1 MMVPENELRDAK
13 TQPDKCSSVKDRLRR
28 VYVCHP
34 FGADPDGNVLAVLKI
49 SRSLVKG
56 GDLPISPQMFIPA
69 FVDERTER
77 ELALSLCLEL
87 VAVCDEL
94 WVYGPVTAGM
104 RREIRRAETLS
115 IPVRYVTKELG
126 QCAL

>member
-1 MMVPENELRDAK
+1 MVPENELKDTK
-13 TQPDKCSSVKDRLRR
+13 TQPDKRSNVKDRLRR
-28 VYVCHP
+28 IYVCHP

-56 GDLPISPQMFIPA
+56 GGLPIAPQLFLPA
-69 FVDERTER
+69 FVDECTER

-94 WVYGPVTAGM
+94 WVYSPVTAGM
-104 RREIRRAETLS
+104 RLEIRHAEALG
-115 IPVRYVTKELG
+115 IPVRYTSTWSSK
-126 QCAL
+126 CIS